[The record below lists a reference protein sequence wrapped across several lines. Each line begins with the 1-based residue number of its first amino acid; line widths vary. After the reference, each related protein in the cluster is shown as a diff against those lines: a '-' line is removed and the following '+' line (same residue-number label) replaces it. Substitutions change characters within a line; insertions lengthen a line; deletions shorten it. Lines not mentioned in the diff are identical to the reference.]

1 MNTAM
6 HPVSRPEPGDSG
18 VHSMQDKTQRPL
30 PAFLGQGAKLLFIDG
45 KHVPALSGKTFR
57 TVNPATGKVLA
68 DVAQGAAEDIDVAVK
83 AARRAFD
90 GPWSKW
96 RPAERQAA
104 MLRLADLVELHYDEL
119 AMLDT
124 LDLGAPI
131 SRTILGRK
139 RAGALL
145 RYYAGL
151 ATSTHGETIES
162 SFMPHESLTYT
173 LKEPVG
179 VVGAINPWNGPI
191 GMAIW
196 KLCPVLASGCTM
208 VLKPAEQAPLSP
220 LRLAEL
226 CIEAGIPPGV
236 VNVVTGLGDAG
247 AALAEHPGVDKVA
260 FTGSTEVGRKIV
272 RASAGNLKRLSMEL
286 GGKSANIVLA
296 DADLD
301 LAVPGAAMAVY
312 MNSGQICSAGT
323 RLFVQRSI
331 YGEFVERVADFAKKL
346 RVGDPLDPQT
356 QMGPLVSAE
365 QLDRVCGYL
374 EIGKEQGARALAG
387 GARLTEGAL
396 ADGFFVPPTLFVDVR
411 DDMRIAREEIFG
423 PVAAALPFDSVE
435 EAIARANDSE
445 YGLGGGVWTR
455 DLNSA
460 HRIAKGLR
468 TGTVWV
474 NCYQVLD
481 PAVPFGGY
489 KMSGFGRE
497 SGNDHIQEYLE
508 TKAVM
513 VKFDQ

>member
-1 MNTAM
+1 MHNTT
-6 HPVSRPEPGDSG
+6 
-18 VHSMQDKTQRPL
+18 TQRPFS
-30 PAFLGQGAKLLFIDG
+30 AFLGQGTKHLFING
-45 KHVPALSGKTFR
+45 RHEPARSGKTFQ
-57 TVNPATGKVLA
+57 TINPATGKVLA
-68 DVAQGAAEDIDVAVK
+68 EVADGGAEDIDLAVK
-83 AARRAFD
+83 AARRAFE

-96 RPAERQAA
+96 RPAERQGA
-104 MLRLADLVELHYDEL
+104 MLRLAELVDLHYEEL
-119 AMLDT
+119 ATLDT
-124 LDLGAPI
+124 LDLGNPI
-131 SRTILGRK
+131 TRTMANRK
-139 RAGALL
+139 RAVALL

-151 ATSTHGETIES
+151 ATSTHGETIQS
-162 SFMPHESLTYT
+162 SFMPHDSLTYT

-179 VVGAINPWNGPI
+179 VVGAINPWNGPS

-196 KLCPVLASGCTM
+196 KLCPVLATGCTM

-226 CIEAGIPPGV
+226 CMEAGIPEGV
-236 VNVVTGLGDAG
+236 FNVVTGHGGAG
-247 AALAEHPGVDKVA
+247 AALAEHPGVDKIA

-286 GGKSANIVLA
+286 GGKSANIVFA
-296 DADLD
+296 DADMD
-301 LAVPGAAMAVY
+301 LAVPGAAMAVFA
-312 MNSGQICSAGT
+312 NTGQVCVAGT

-331 YGEFVERVADFAKKL
+331 FDEFTERVAAYARTL
-346 RVGDPLDPQT
+346 RVGDPLDPET

-374 EIGKEQGARALAG
+374 DIGREQGARALTG
-387 GARLTEGAL
+387 GARLMEGAY
-396 ADGFFVPPTLFVDVR
+396 ADGFFVPPTVFVDAR

-423 PVAAALPFDSVE
+423 PVVTALPFDTIE
-435 EAIARANDSE
+435 EAIARGNDSE

-455 DLNSA
+455 DLNTA
-460 HRIAKGLR
+460 HRIGKGLR

-474 NCYQVLD
+474 NCYNVLD

-497 SGNDHIQEYLE
+497 SGNEHIQEYFE

-513 VKFDQ
+513 VKLDS

>member
-1 MNTAM
+1 
-6 HPVSRPEPGDSG
+6 
-18 VHSMQDKTQRPL
+18 MQSATKRAL
-30 PAFLGQGAKLLFIDG
+30 PAFLGQGPKLLFIDG
-45 KHVPALSGKTFR
+45 KQVAAQSGRTFQ
-57 TVNPATGKVLA
+57 TLNPATGKVLA
-68 DVAQGAAEDIDVAVK
+68 DVAQGGPEDIDLAVK
-83 AARRAFD
+83 AARRAFE

-96 RPAERQAA
+96 RPFERQQV
-104 MLRLADLVELHYDEL
+104 MLKLAELIDKHYDEL
-119 AMLDT
+119 ALLDT

-131 SRTILGRK
+131 SRTVLGRK
-139 RAGALL
+139 RASALL
-145 RYYAGL
+145 RYYGGL
-151 ATSTHGETIES
+151 AVSTNGETINS
-162 SFMPHESLTYT
+162 SFMPDQSLTYT

-196 KLCPVLASGCTM
+196 KLCPVLATGCTV

-226 CIEAGIPPGV
+226 CAEAGIPDGV
-236 VNVVTGLGDAG
+236 VNVVPGLGDAG
-247 AALAEHPGVDKVA
+247 AALADHPGVDKIA

-286 GGKSANIVLA
+286 GGKSANIVFA
-296 DADLD
+296 DANLD

-323 RLFVQRSI
+323 RMFVQRGI
-331 YGEFVERVADFAKKL
+331 YEEFVERVAAHAKSI
-346 RVGDPLDPQT
+346 RVGDPLDEAT
-356 QMGPLVSAE
+356 QMGPVVSSE
-365 QLDRVCGYL
+365 QLDRICGYL
-374 EIGKEQGARALAG
+374 DVGKAQGARVMAG
-387 GARLTEGAL
+387 GSRLTEGAL
-396 ADGFFVPPTLFVDVR
+396 ADGYFVPPTLFADVR

-423 PVAAALPFDSVE
+423 PVAAALPFDTIE
-435 EAIARANDSE
+435 EVIARGNDSE

-455 DLNSA
+455 DLNNA
-460 HRIAKGLR
+460 HRVAKGLR

-497 SGNDHIQEYLE
+497 SGNDHLHEYLE
-508 TKAVM
+508 NKSVLI
-513 VKFDQ
+513 KFDQ

>member
-1 MNTAM
+1 MQSTNTL
-6 HPVSRPEPGDSG
+6 S
-18 VHSMQDKTQRPL
+18 L
-30 PAFLGQGAKLLFIDG
+30 PAFLSSGPKLLFIDG
-45 KHVPALSGKTFR
+45 KRVPARSGKTFQ
-57 TVNPATGKVLA
+57 TINPATGKVLA
-68 DVAQGAAEDIDVAVK
+68 EVAQGAAEDIDLAVK
-83 AARRAFD
+83 AARRAFE
-90 GPWSKW
+90 GAWSRW
-96 RPAERQAA
+96 RPADRQQA
-104 MLRLADLVELHYDEL
+104 MVRLADLVERHYDEL
-119 AMLDT
+119 ALLDT

-131 SRTILGRK
+131 SRTTLGRK

-145 RYYAGL
+145 RYYGGL
-151 ATSTHGETIES
+151 ATSTHGETIDS
-162 SFMPHESLTYT
+162 SFMPYESLTYT

-196 KLCPVLASGCTM
+196 KLCPVLASGCTV

-226 CIEAGIPPGV
+226 CAEAGIPDGV

-286 GGKSANIVLA
+286 GGKSANVVFA
-296 DADLD
+296 DADMD
-301 LAVPGAAMAVY
+301 IAVAGAAMAVY

-323 RLFVQRSI
+323 RVFVQRPI
-331 YGEFVERVADFAKKL
+331 YDEFVERVAAFAKAI
-346 RVGDPLDPQT
+346 RVGDPLDEAT
-356 QMGPLVSAE
+356 QMGPVVSAE

-374 EIGKEQGARALAG
+374 EVGKAQGARALAG
-387 GARLTEGAL
+387 GARLTDGAL
-396 ADGFFVPPTLFVDVR
+396 ADGYFVPPTLFVDVR

-423 PVAAALPFDSVE
+423 PVAAALPFDTLDEV
-435 EAIARANDSE
+435 IARGNDSE

-455 DLNSA
+455 DLNNA
-460 HRIAKGLR
+460 HRVAKGLR

-513 VKFDQ
+513 VKLGS